1 MKMKCN
7 KHGVQDI
14 VFYSLNGKIHRKCS
28 ICQIEYRIKKY
39 KEIQNGK
46 YNEKTKYNGNGKFK
60 PFSDNIAG

>member
-1 MKMKCN
+1 MKCN
-7 KHGVQDI
+7 KHGIQDI

-46 YNEKTKYNGNGKFK
+46 YNKKTKNNKT
-60 PFSDNIAG
+60 S